1 MKKPPALN
9 ERRGQFC
16 SAEAAKA
23 APWVVAAIRLAL
35 FFADPGNHQGH
46 NAASAKGYR
55 PPFPYAALADNVHR
69 AVGGQAGLR
78 GMGKQRREQAR
89 QEQTAQ
95 DNAAFHCVT
104 PLSK

>member
-1 MKKPPALN
+1 M
-9 ERRGQFC
+9 
-16 SAEAAKA
+16 AA
-23 APWVVAAIRLAL
+23 VRLAL
-35 FFADPGNHQGH
+35 FFTNPDNHQGH

-55 PPFPYAALADNVHR
+55 PPFPYAVLASDVHR

-95 DNAAFHCVT
+95 ENAAFHCFT